1 MAMSR
6 LTMMPMITPTIPPP
20 KVAEPFLSFHNLR
33 KFILSSSLN
42 IYITKTIFKQ
52 DRVIGYGSP
61 QLKKVHIWLNEEQ
74 YKFYVKATQK
84 LGLSEYGLTKK
95 LVVDFIEGRQREQ
108 KKFLILYFFIVYSL
122 AATALLL
129 VT

>member
-1 MAMSR
+1 M
-6 LTMMPMITPTIPPP
+6 
-20 KVAEPFLSFHNLR
+20 
-33 KFILSSSLN
+33 
-42 IYITKTIFKQ
+42 
-52 DRVIGYGSP
+52 
-61 QLKKVHIWLNEEQ
+61 KKVHIWLNEEQ